1 MLMRMPFAFW
11 NAVAGLAEVLP
22 QPPLTRNQ
30 VELMRIDTVA
40 SENRPGFR
48 TLGIS
53 PRALEEELE
62 AMLELS
68 KTQTQKTPIPGGG

>member
-1 MLMRMPFAFW
+1 VLMRMPFAFW
-11 NAVAGLAEVLP
+11 NAVAGLAEILP

-30 VELMRIDTVA
+30 VELMQIDTMA

-53 PRALEEELE
+53 PRSLEEELE
-62 AMLELS
+62 AMLKPS
-68 KTQTQKTPIPGGG
+68 KTQTQKTRIPGRG